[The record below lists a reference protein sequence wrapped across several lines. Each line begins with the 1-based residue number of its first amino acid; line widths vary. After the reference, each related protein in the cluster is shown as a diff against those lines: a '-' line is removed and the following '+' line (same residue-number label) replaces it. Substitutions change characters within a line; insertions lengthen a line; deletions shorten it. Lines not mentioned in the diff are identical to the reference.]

1 MTSDEEKEESKDED
15 EDEEERED
23 VCVSG
28 GWKKKVETLTEPTKK
43 GR

>member
-23 VCVSG
+23 VCVNG
-28 GWKKKVETLTEPTKK
+28 GWKKKVETL
-43 GR
+43 